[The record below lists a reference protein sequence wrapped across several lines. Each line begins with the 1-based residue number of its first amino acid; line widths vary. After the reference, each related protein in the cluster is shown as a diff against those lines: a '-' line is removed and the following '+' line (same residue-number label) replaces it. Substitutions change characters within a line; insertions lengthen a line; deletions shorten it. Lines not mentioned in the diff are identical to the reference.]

1 MNKARRVRSEID
13 LDEIIPHSSRITYH
27 GIIRRMTTKSRRA
40 KILSRLPLGVW
51 LDGLIAAC
59 LAVLGIGGVVLVV
72 RSFHPYSGVPVADA
86 NQAPYLVVT
95 EPNVPV
101 LGLFMLALGL
111 GMIGVAWFIVRLV
124 HWRFFAP
131 VKARRVWRQSI
142 FIGLFVVGS
151 AWLKINQ
158 AFSIPLAGT
167 LLLALVLIEVYLNV
181 RAVKSDE

>member
-1 MNKARRVRSEID
+1 
-13 LDEIIPHSSRITYH
+13 
-27 GIIRRMTTKSRRA
+27 MTTESRRT

-51 LDGLIAAC
+51 LDMLIAVC
-59 LAVLGIGGVVLVV
+59 LTVIGIGGLLWVV
-72 RSFHPYSGVPVADA
+72 RHSHPYSGEAVVGYDPVPFLAA
-86 NQAPYLVVT
+86 T
-95 EPNVPV
+95 EPNVPA

-111 GMIGVAWFIVRLV
+111 GVTGAAWFIVRLI

-158 AFSIPLAGT
+158 AFSIPLAGA
-167 LLLALVLIEVYLNV
+167 LALALVLIEVYLNV
-181 RAVKSDE
+181 RAVKSDG

>member
-1 MNKARRVRSEID
+1 
-13 LDEIIPHSSRITYH
+13 
-27 GIIRRMTTKSRRA
+27 MTTESRRT
-40 KILSRLPLGVW
+40 KTLSRLPLGVW

-59 LAVLGIGGVVLVV
+59 LIALGVVGLTLATQY
-72 RSFHPYSGVPVADA
+72 RPYNGEPATDLAQVPFRVA
-86 NQAPYLVVT
+86 T

-111 GMIGVAWFIVRLV
+111 GVIGVAWFIVRLV

-142 FIGLFVVGS
+142 FIGLFVVGC

-158 AFSIPLAGT
+158 AFSIPLAGA
-167 LLLALVLIEVYLNV
+167 LALALVLIEVYLNV